1 MVVYLIFVWLISL
14 NYILCLMFRALREK
28 LDRAFSEKGGS
39 ELASNSS
46 LVLSNREM
54 RLLK

>member
-1 MVVYLIFVWLISL
+1 MVVCLLFLNDWFKLLLIYLI
-14 NYILCLMFRALREK
+14 YRALREK